1 MSKKGFTPNPNL
13 VTVSDFCQEYS
24 SVTQAIRET
33 DNPRTIKQL
42 NAYRR
47 KIGREIKDFDKF
59 RGTNYG
65 AAIII

>member
-1 MSKKGFTPNPNL
+1 MINFTPNTNIKT
-13 VTVSDFCQEYS
+13 VTDYCEGYAKVE
-24 SVTQAIRET
+24 QAIRET

-42 NAYRR
+42 NSYRR

-65 AAIII
+65 ALIFI